1 MCWGLLEK
9 YFDGILSMQRSEIN
23 RAIIPTI
30 DEKLLIEKN
39 VGKNSVTQTVIGKWG
54 NLSKWIR
61 LLLLV
66 VNNCYKFYSNFHFLT
81 EGGFKNFQIF

>member
-1 MCWGLLEK
+1 MQFWLPPSQEGCHYSRIYGREPAIVLRTLEK

-39 VGKNSVTQTVIGKWG
+39 VGKNSVTQTVIGK
-54 NLSKWIR
+54 
-61 LLLLV
+61 
-66 VNNCYKFYSNFHFLT
+66 
-81 EGGFKNFQIF
+81 